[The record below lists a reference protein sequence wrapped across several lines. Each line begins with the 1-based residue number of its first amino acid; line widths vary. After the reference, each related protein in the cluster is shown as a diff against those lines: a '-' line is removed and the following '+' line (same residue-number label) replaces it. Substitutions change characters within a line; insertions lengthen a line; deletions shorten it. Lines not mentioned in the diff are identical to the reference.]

1 MDYQPKI
8 LPNCPTH
15 RAFQDEIQAALI
27 ERGFDIIQFTY
38 HDLLPKDQATKLGRN
53 NSLAALYIRTHTD
66 LLGVSLGDKY
76 SCLVEIKSSEN
87 VKFRNMS
94 IEAYPFGINSILSKL
109 CGIEIYYFWKDFIG
123 CKEVGFSAGNHPR
136 VDRIIIPE
144 WRWNSEE
151 VTSWKAVLGG
161 LFEAVPITVTPTGR
175 YGSGDPMVIIR
186 EEDLAG
192 LPSPLELIDSL
203 IKDLI

>member
-1 MDYQPKI
+1 
-8 LPNCPTH
+8 
-15 RAFQDEIQAALI
+15 
-27 ERGFDIIQFTY
+27 
-38 HDLLPKDQATKLGRN
+38 
-53 NSLAALYIRTHTD
+53 
-66 LLGVSLGDKY
+66 
-76 SCLVEIKSSEN
+76 
-87 VKFRNMS
+87 VKMRC
-94 IEAYPFGINSILSKL
+94 EG
-109 CGIEIYYFWKDFIG
+109 
-123 CKEVGFSAGNHPR
+123 KEVGFSAGNHPR